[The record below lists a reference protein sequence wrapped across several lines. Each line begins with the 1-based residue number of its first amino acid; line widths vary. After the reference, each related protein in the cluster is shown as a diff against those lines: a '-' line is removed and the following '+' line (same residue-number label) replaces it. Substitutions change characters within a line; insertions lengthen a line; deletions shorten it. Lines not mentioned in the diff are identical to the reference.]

1 MNELQEG
8 RPRESLL
15 KYDSPV
21 EVTNCCQFKMR
32 EGEERGSGLRST
44 SKQLPG

>member
-15 KYDSPV
+15 KYDSAL
-21 EVTNCCQFKMR
+21 EVNVHKMF
-32 EGEERGSGLRST
+32 S
-44 SKQLPG
+44 